1 MSILCNN
8 TLSCTWLIVFFFFNE
23 LKKKTTKK
31 HCSVFVEM
39 IEDKWTNAQQQLI
52 MVTKNSMA
60 NEMVFAILNHLHTI
74 RSIDKLE
81 KRFFFFIHSDCGF
94 QSQIFYCTWFL
105 VSERLVVFFFWGNR
119 INWNEWFGKIWKE
132 NGDKFNWWKRRIQVQ
147 QTEWHH
153 LKVQFEG
160 GNKAR
165 SYCSSNNINWWFGT
179 KHKIEVSNGKGKC
192 SKTIFFAL
200 LG

>member
-1 MSILCNN
+1 
-8 TLSCTWLIVFFFFNE
+8 
-23 LKKKTTKK
+23 
-31 HCSVFVEM
+31 
-39 IEDKWTNAQQQLI
+39 

-81 KRFFFFIHSDCGF
+81 KRFFFFIHSNCGF
-94 QSQIFYCTWFL
+94 QSQIFYCTRFL
-105 VSERLVVFFFWGNR
+105 VSERLVFLCFSFFFGQPNQL
-119 INWNEWFGKIWKE
+119 EWMVRKDMKRKL
-132 NGDKFNWWKRRIQVQ
+132 NKSMNDGDKFNWWKRRIKVQ
-147 QTEWHH
+147 QTGWHH

-179 KHKIEVSNGKGKC
+179 KHKIEDSNEKKENVAKPFSLRC
-192 SKTIFFAL
+192 
-200 LG
+200 